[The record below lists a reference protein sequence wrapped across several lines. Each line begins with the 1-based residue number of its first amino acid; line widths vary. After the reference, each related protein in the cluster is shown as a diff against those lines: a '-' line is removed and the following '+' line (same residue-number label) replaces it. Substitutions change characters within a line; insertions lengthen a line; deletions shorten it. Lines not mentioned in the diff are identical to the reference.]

1 MTNKYYDAVA
11 WIAHND
17 NPGDNESADDIA
29 TYLTT
34 LLVADVFGATPIEV
48 AVAVWRL
55 RNKVKVQP

>member
-1 MTNKYYDAVA
+1 MTNKYYDAIA
-11 WIAHND
+11 WIVNND

-29 TYLTT
+29 NYLTT

-48 AVAVWRL
+48 AAAVWRL